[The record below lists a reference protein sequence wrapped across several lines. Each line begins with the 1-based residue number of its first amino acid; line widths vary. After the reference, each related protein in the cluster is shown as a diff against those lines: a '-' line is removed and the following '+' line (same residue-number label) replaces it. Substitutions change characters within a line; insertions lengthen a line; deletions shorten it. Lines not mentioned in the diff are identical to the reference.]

1 MVQKWA
7 ERNRNENLIA
17 FIKSKNDIGV
27 MPSGREIYKGVEMA
41 KATALKYLVVLRAK
55 GILEYVVVGTS
66 YLWYI
71 AQDENGNTVIPKI
84 VFVPE

>member
-17 FIKSKNDIGV
+17 FIKSKNDIGI
-27 MPSGREIYKGVEMA
+27 MPLAREIYEGVKMA

-71 AQDENGNTVIPKI
+71 AQDENGNTVIPKT